1 MLAIELEHQHIAQTY
16 ARPPFVLTHGQGMNL
31 WDSTGKAYLD
41 FVAGIAV
48 MSLGHSDPQIT
59 RIIQEQATQLVQTS
73 NLYYTQPQ
81 ADLAAALCQASF
93 ADRVYF
99 GNSGAEAIEASLK
112 FARKFAKQHHPAKT
126 EIIAF
131 EGAFHGRTYGAVSIT
146 PKAKYQDPFRPL
158 LPNISILPFND
169 SAAAR
174 AAIGPQTCA
183 VVVEPIQGEG
193 GINPAIPEFLQTL
206 REACNAHNALL
217 IFDEIQCGLGRTGE
231 LWAHTACGV
240 TPDMMTLA
248 KPLASGLPI
257 GAVLMSERV
266 HSVLSPGDHGST
278 FAGGAL
284 VCAVAAHV
292 VERIQSPDLLAHV
305 QMMGM
310 YLRDGLST
318 ITSPHIL
325 DIRGTGL
332 MQGIELD
339 VAAAD
344 VVTAGYAAGL
354 LLVNAGPNVVRF
366 VPPLIVEQ
374 SHIDHLLN
382 FLSDYLINA

>member
-1 MLAIELEHQHIAQTY
+1 MLTIDLEQQHIAQTY
-16 ARPPFVLTHGQGMNL
+16 ARPDFVLTHGQGMTL

-59 RIIQEQATQLVQTS
+59 QIIQQQAAQLVQTS

-81 ADLAAALCQASF
+81 AELAAALCQASF
-93 ADRVYF
+93 ADRVYL

-112 FARKFAKQHHPAKT
+112 FARKYAKQHGPNKT

-131 EGAFHGRTYGAVSIT
+131 SGAFHGRTYGAVSIT

-158 LPNISILPFND
+158 LPNVTILPFND
-169 SAAAR
+169 VEAAL

-193 GINPAIPEFLQTL
+193 GIHPATPEFLQAL
-206 REACNAHNALL
+206 RAACTAQDALL
-217 IFDEIQCGLGRTGE
+217 IFDEIQCGMGRTGE
-231 LWAHTACGV
+231 LWAHTASGI

-257 GAVLMSERV
+257 GAVLMTEQV
-266 HSVLSPGDHGST
+266 HSVLAAGDHGST

-292 VERIQSPDLLAHV
+292 VQRIQSPDLLAHV
-305 QMMGM
+305 QTMGV
-310 YLRDGLST
+310 YLRDGLSS
-318 ITSPHIL
+318 ITSDHIL
-325 DIRGTGL
+325 AIRGRGL
-332 MQGIELD
+332 MQGVELD
-339 VAAAD
+339 IPAPD

-374 SHIDHLLN
+374 DHIDHLLT
-382 FLSDYLINA
+382 FLSTYLSSI

>member
-59 RIIQEQATQLVQTS
+59 RIIQEQAAQLVQTS

-112 FARKFAKQHHPAKT
+112 FARKFAKQHHPDKI

-158 LPNISILPFND
+158 LPNITILPFND
-169 SAAAR
+169 SAAAL

-193 GINPAIPEFLQTL
+193 GINVATPAFLQTL
-206 REACNAHNALL
+206 REACNAHDALL
-217 IFDEIQCGLGRTGE
+217 IFDEIQCGLGRTGG

-305 QMMGM
+305 QLMGM

-325 DIRGTGL
+325 DIRGQGL

-339 VAAAD
+339 IAAAD

-354 LLVNAGPNVVRF
+354 LLVNAGPTVVRF